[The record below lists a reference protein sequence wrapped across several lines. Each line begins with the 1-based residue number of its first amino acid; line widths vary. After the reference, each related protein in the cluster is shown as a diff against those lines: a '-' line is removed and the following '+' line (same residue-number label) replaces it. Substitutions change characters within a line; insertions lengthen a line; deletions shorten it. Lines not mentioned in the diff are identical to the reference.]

1 MSELVQPWPTTLM
14 GLLGRSM
21 HKRPQMQPAPCQCDK
36 MRPRNIQNKI
46 PAHPDSHFLSKV
58 VSFID
63 DSLCLASHP
72 VSHFAIHSQVSL
84 DAMARRRLINLDR
97 VVFKAET
104 KSSGDRTGRQ
114 QPIDPLLKAK
124 RMRFHFIALCKNHLI
139 LDPNSRPCL
148 EWVQPAQ
155 LSILD
160 ILASPL
166 SVVASYLCCFACCPY
181 DWIAFIERNWIQTGF
196 PATHLH
202 QPTSF
207 HHVFWVY
214 YERTEITIAIEPAAG
229 VWLQLASPAWSSS
242 SINVMQ
248 HGNGTG
254 FLGGEDGGKQ
264 IKSREGVGGGN
275 NSSTLTVVQLHH
287 IKSQCTLNSDRSLCC
302 CSNMIRRPS

>member
-84 DAMARRRLINLDR
+84 DAMARRRLINLHR
-97 VVFKAET
+97 VVYKAET

-148 EWVQPAQ
+148 ESRASQ
-155 LSILD
+155 LNYLFSISWLLLCWSLLRTCVAL
-160 ILASPL
+160 LA
-166 SVVASYLCCFACCPY
+166 VHM
-181 DWIAFIERNWIQTGF
+181 IE
-196 PATHLH
+196 LH
-202 QPTSF
+202 
-207 HHVFWVY
+207 
-214 YERTEITIAIEPAAG
+214 
-229 VWLQLASPAWSSS
+229 SSS
-242 SINVMQ
+242 EIESKPVSLPLTSTNNIFPPRLLGLLRKNGDYNCNWTRCWCLVATCQPSLKQQQ
-248 HGNGTG
+248 H
-254 FLGGEDGGKQ
+254 
-264 IKSREGVGGGN
+264 
-275 NSSTLTVVQLHH
+275 
-287 IKSQCTLNSDRSLCC
+287 
-302 CSNMIRRPS
+302 